1 MIVDAEGMVAGR
13 LASLVAKRLLQG
25 EEVIIGNAE
34 KAVIAGH
41 PRVTEMD
48 FLARVQRG
56 DPKKGPFYPRRPD
69 MMLRRIVRG
78 MLPIKKAKGRDAY
91 RRLKVYVGVPEGV
104 DVSKAE
110 RLGKPAESLRTRH
123 ITIGELSR
131 RLGWN
136 A

>member
-1 MIVDAEGMVAGR
+1 MIVDAEGLVAGR
-13 LASLVAKRLLQG
+13 LATYVAKKLLAG
-25 EEVIIGNAE
+25 EEVVIINAE

-41 PRVTEMD
+41 PRKTEED

-69 MMLRRIVRG
+69 MLLRRIIRG
-78 MLPIKKAKGRDAY
+78 MLPIKKARGRMAY
-91 RRLKVYVGVPEGV
+91 RRLKVYVGIPEGI
-104 DVSKAE
+104 DASKAE
-110 RLGKPAESLRTRH
+110 KPGKKASELRTRS

-131 RLGWN
+131 RLGWK